1 MMSTDRTMLS
11 RKRGSVCNAPASLE
25 CFLPE
30 FPALCPRAC
39 PHQAVSNCTGN
50 GKFPT
55 HADRKAIPERPLGG
69 SVLLDVANADLDKSR
84 TREDTILPR
93 SLGYTVEECTCQ
105 DCVKSKP
112 KVDSDHV
119 FPLPA
124 MEEGATIL
132 VTTKTNDY
140 CKSLP
145 AASGVT
151 GTERSTSTR

>member
-1 MMSTDRTMLS
+1 MNYRSPPQSAQGMLFITN
-11 RKRGSVCNAPASLE
+11 RLV
-25 CFLPE
+25 
-30 FPALCPRAC
+30 FPPNLIS
-39 PHQAVSNCTGN
+39 QISESSKILGTGN

-55 HADRKAIPERPLGG
+55 HADRKAVPERSLGG

-84 TREDTILPR
+84 TREDRILPR